1 MNAQHRWTDTD
12 KTWQPMP
19 LMGHVTWRAPGY
31 PVSCPLKTHSVASR
45 VDGSASEGG
54 RTGGPATANDH
65 LHALRDQSPQ
75 SILQKLAI
83 HRSQVARVKSLVKEN
98 GQGEPLC
105 SAFKRETQQLN
116 KSSQTN
122 TRVIAFVTAISLW
135 EESHQRTQIVA
146 LGAGVEGPAP
156 CPAGT
161 ALLFAPLGLKAV
173 EQALELLFSQVYLI
187 LQLPLLD
194 DQG

>member
-19 LMGHVTWRAPGY
+19 LMDHVTWGAPGY

-54 RTGGPATANDH
+54 RTGGPGHSGRPLACTTGPEPTVYTAETRH
-65 LHALRDQSPQ
+65 PPEPSGTR
-75 SILQKLAI
+75 
-83 HRSQVARVKSLVKEN
+83 KSLVKEN

-122 TRVIAFVTAISLW
+122 MRVIAFVTAISLR

-156 CPAGT
+156 YPAGR